1 MQTSRLELVRLE
13 AHHVPGYHAIWSDP
27 VATRWSPHGHC
38 KDFEASEKWMSELL
52 LDVNPLGENY
62 AVLLRS
68 DVNLRDKQKQNS
80 ESDKVLQA
88 GGFLGWVGTWK
99 SEPVPEVG
107 FIFHRSAWGFGFA
120 TEALNAFLQLYWQ
133 VKPQFD
139 TLEAY
144 CDTENEAS
152 VKVLRKSGFA
162 FVESIVGDYVLPWME
177 PSLRSSLRFRATRP
191 LIENPHAEYTEP
203 SRKASNF
210 KHSQLP

>member
-1 MQTSRLELVRLE
+1 MQTSRLELIRLE
-13 AHHVPGYHAIWSDP
+13 AHHVPGYHEIWSDP
-27 VATRWSPHGHC
+27 VATRWSPHGPC
-38 KDFEASEKWMSELL
+38 KDVDASEKWMSELL

-62 AVLLRS
+62 AVLLRPV
-68 DVNLRDKQKQNS
+68 VNLNDIQQQDS
-80 ESDKVLQA
+80 ESNTVLQP

-99 SEPVPEVG
+99 SKPIPEVG

-120 TEALNAFLQLYWQ
+120 TEALNAFVQLYWR

-139 TLEAY
+139 ALEAY

-152 VKVLRKSGFA
+152 VKVLRKSGFV

-191 LIENPHAEYTEP
+191 LIETTT
-203 SRKASNF
+203 S
-210 KHSQLP
+210 